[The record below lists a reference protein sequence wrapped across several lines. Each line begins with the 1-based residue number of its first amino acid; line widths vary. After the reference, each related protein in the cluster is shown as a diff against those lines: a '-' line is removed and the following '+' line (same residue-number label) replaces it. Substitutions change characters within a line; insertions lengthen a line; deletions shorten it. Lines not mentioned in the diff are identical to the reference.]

1 MITVYIGNIHLTLK
15 FDNLNDREIKW
26 INKQIHNALDPLDPQ
41 RYHIKAYNLRD
52 KYGNR
57 VFDGRVNICDFKD
70 IHKPIIP
77 TGLYDELRAV
87 LDSLHD
93 SNGIDYKE
101 VDKRSHAL
109 SVEIP
114 GEIKLD
120 GHGKDKDLT
129 LRDYQYQSVVNA
141 FREQAGVLL
150 EATNA
155 RQVWNCNLYI

>member
-1 MITVYIGNIHLTLK
+1 MITVYIRNIHLNLK
-15 FDNLNDREIKW
+15 FDNLNEREIKW

-57 VFDGRVNICDFKD
+57 VFDGRVKICDFND

-87 LDSLHD
+87 LDTLHD
-93 SNGIDYKE
+93 SNGIDYKA

-109 SVEIP
+109 SVAVPDKIT
-114 GEIKLD
+114 LD
-120 GHGKDKDLT
+120 GHGKEKDLT

-141 FREQAGVLL
+141 FKEQSGILL

-155 RQVWNCNLYI
+155 RQVWDCNFYL

>member
-26 INKQIHNALDPLDPQ
+26 ILQQIHLQLDPLDPD
-41 RYHIKAYNLRD
+41 RYRKKAFLTYNSN
-52 KYGNR
+52 GNR
-57 VFDGRVNICDFKD
+57 VWDGRVKICDFNN

-87 LDSLHD
+87 LDTLHD

-109 SVEIP
+109 SVAIP
-114 GEIKLD
+114 DKITLD
-120 GHGKDKDLT
+120 GHGKEKDLT

-141 FREQAGVLL
+141 FKEQSGILL

-155 RQVWNCNLYI
+155 RQVWDCNFYL

>member
-15 FDNLNDREIKW
+15 FDDLNDREIEW
-26 INKQIHNALDPLDPQ
+26 VLQQIHIHLDPLDPD
-41 RYHIKAYNLRD
+41 RYRKKAFLTHSSTGD
-52 KYGNR
+52 R
-57 VFDGRVNICDFKD
+57 VWDGRVKICDFND

-77 TGLYDELRAV
+77 TGLYDELRTV
-87 LDSLHD
+87 LDTLHD

-114 GEIKLD
+114 DKITID
-120 GHGKDKDLT
+120 GHGKEKTIT

-141 FREQAGVLL
+141 FREQSGILL

-155 RQVWNCNLYI
+155 RQVWDCNFYL